1 MNAIENTIDLII
13 GSGLVIAPRRVL
25 LERSADLERQSQ
37 GTDSAAAAQKVE
49 HKAA

>member
-13 GSGLVIAPRRVL
+13 GSGLFIAPRRVL

-37 GTDSAAAAQKVE
+37 RIDQVNTTEEVE

>member
-13 GSGLVIAPRRVL
+13 GSGLFIAPRRVL

-37 GTDSAAAAQKVE
+37 RIDQVNTTEEVEQKT
-49 HKAA
+49 A

>member
-25 LERSADLERQSQ
+25 LDKSADLQRKSQ
-37 GTDSAAAAQKVE
+37 RIDNAGAAQEIE

>member
-13 GSGLVIAPRRVL
+13 GSGLFIAPRRVL
-25 LERSADLERQSQ
+25 LERSADLQRQSQ
-37 GTDSAAAAQKVE
+37 RINRANTTEEVE